1 MKGPIWP
8 QKMIVFVVAVT
19 LLCLFSGCQQ
29 QDTGAM
35 AEAQAKA
42 TVSLVLQFWN
52 EGNLDLAE
60 QIYAPDVVRH
70 DYGLKKDFAGLDAQK
85 DLVTQNRTSFPD
97 LRLTIDEMIVMGD
110 TIAMRWTL
118 SGTNNGP
125 IGEIPATGNKVQFP
139 GVSVVHMVN
148 GKAIE
153 IWDVYNQLDIMEQ
166 LGFTAA
172 PRKKIEQ
179 K

>member
-1 MKGPIWP
+1 
-8 QKMIVFVVAVT
+8 
-19 LLCLFSGCQQ
+19 
-29 QDTGAM
+29 M
-35 AEAQAKA
+35 ALQIIHSKEASFKRTSLYRSNTNQLYKCFGNIKA
-42 TVSLVLQFWN
+42 SPRKPC
-52 EGNLDLAE
+52 D
-60 QIYAPDVVRH
+60 H
-70 DYGLKKDFAGLDAQK
+70 GLKKDFAGLDAQK

-97 LRLTIDEMIVMGD
+97 LRLTIDETIVMGD

-139 GVSVVHMVN
+139 GVSVVHMAN
-148 GKAIE
+148 GKAVE

-166 LGFTAA
+166 LGFTVA
-172 PRKKIEQ
+172 PRKKTEQ